1 MLHASQTTRF
11 FILCTTLAIATPTFP
26 ETTTQTPTPALE
38 NSQQLQERAIQ
49 LGELLKSFD
58 QAIIK
63 VKNNLS
69 LAIQFTK
76 KYGRDIDKD
85 AVTKK
90 MFEANDALD
99 RFVQM
104 KIRSVQQYF
113 QQDPMTIPA
122 EGYQEIY
129 ETMDTVVRAA
139 LRLVQELDA
148 YIKNNFTE
156 EFNFNFLISKDNLSL
171 TEENVAPEM
180 VFTRCTELDI
190 AAETLFESSNAIGLT
205 LYNKVCR
212 EIDKYVVRPCAKY
225 HVPEVALA
233 GGFLAFALTYIY
245 WKSLCPRFY
254 SKHEETDNARLIEQ
268 LKDHLE
274 AKEKDR
280 TTPAKDKIEKDI
292 EELIKLLHKQMHSE
306 KTAQEHKGLKG
317 FMTWLLGKKPVS
329 LPSGGADLGD
339 VPDAEKTIWNQ
350 FVTFMQNGLNQQDPV
365 ATWIQA
371 GFGFGFASY
380 LKPIIWPRITTSV
393 QSWWQRSLGGRH
405 LEMQQQGSFE
415 CGIEWTFDQVIGL
428 QHIKD
433 RFEPALAYAEDPV
446 KHATI
451 GAHVATNYIFY
462 GVKRTGKS
470 FFAVAL
476 AGEMKK
482 RNPNMRILKIP
493 SQIFHALGVKE
504 AIDLIRSYAPCVVF
518 IDEIDIAGFSRAMD
532 RNTTGELLKELG
544 NGNIS
549 PSPDR
554 PVFLLFA
561 TNKLEAIDTSLT
573 SMGRFGPSVLF
584 TTPLFIDRVQFVDAI
599 LRTNGHN
606 SDNFDVY
613 RLAERTE
620 GNSFEDIKYCI
631 SEAILRAGTYNIPL
645 TSELIMDVMNEI
657 LNGIYPEFPMELNPE
672 ALKVI
677 ATHYA
682 GKALLSVLVPSHELL
697 DTVTIRRRKLPLIED
712 EYAGLSGKQTR
723 QKKYDYGMLITRQ
736 ATIASTHGNLGGS
749 VEHLILTPELQQA
762 YYMRQFAGSVAE
774 ELVFGMANNKCEDE
788 KMLRAYESLLA
799 QCSDGGAAFWFG
811 QLMSNEQQGE
821 YFAKARAMVDGY
833 KKEARELL
841 TKHRKALDVLTRVLM
856 LPMPDGRGGYA
867 GGSASDGLVAT
878 ILENPDAINEQLDI
892 IEEEIKK
899 EKQRQME
906 EYDRMMQ
913 ERTGNDIP
921 QPVQEDVVTTSTEKP
936 QQEAAPEEATEK
948 VESATA

>member
-11 FILCTTLAIATPTFP
+11 FILCTSFAIATPTLP
-26 ETTTQTPTPALE
+26 GMAPAAPNPAVETD
-38 NSQQLQERAIQ
+38 QQIKERAV
-49 LGELLKSFD
+49 LFEKLLKSFD

-85 AVTKK
+85 AITKK

-99 RFVQM
+99 RFLQM

-113 QQDPMTIPA
+113 QQDPTTIPA

-129 ETMDTVVRAA
+129 ETIDSVVHAA
-139 LRLVQELDA
+139 LKLVQELDTH
-148 YIKNNFTE
+148 IQSNFTE
-156 EFNFNFLISKDNLSL
+156 EFNFDFLISKNNLSL
-171 TEENVAPEM
+171 TEENIAPEM
-180 VFTRCTELDI
+180 IFTRCTELDA

-205 LYNKVCR
+205 LYNKTCR
-212 EIDKYVVRPCAKY
+212 TIDKYVVRPCAKY
-225 HVPEVALA
+225 HALEA
-233 GGFLAFALTYIY
+233 LGIGGFLTFAFAYTYWMSY
-245 WKSLCPRFY
+245 CPRLY
-254 SKHEETDNARLIEQ
+254 SKQEETDMARTLEHIKELLEQSEGKATTYAEERWVKDLKESAEKLAKQISGDNIKRQEKELDWLARL
-268 LKDHLE
+268 
-274 AKEKDR
+274 
-280 TTPAKDKIEKDI
+280 
-292 EELIKLLHKQMHSE
+292 LIKFFGKPPVRLPDGTLS
-306 KTAQEHKGLKG
+306 
-317 FMTWLLGKKPVS
+317 LGEIPEDQRTYWNRLTTFAHNS
-329 LPSGGADLGD
+329 LVQAPIQGVIQTG
-339 VPDAEKTIWNQ
+339 
-350 FVTFMQNGLNQQDPV
+350 V
-365 ATWIQA
+365 AA
-371 GFGFGFASY
+371 LFGSY
-380 LKPIIWPRITTSV
+380 LKPVIWPRIKMSV
-393 QSWWQRSLGGRH
+393 QSWWQKSLGGRH

-428 QHIKD
+428 DHIKA

-493 SQIFHALGVKE
+493 SQIFHHLGVKE

-584 TTPLFIDRVQFVDAI
+584 TTPLFIDRIQFVDAI

-606 SDNFDVY
+606 ADNFDVY

-645 TSELIMDVMNEI
+645 TTELIMNVMDEI
-657 LNGIYPEFPMELNPE
+657 LNGIYPEYPGELDPA
-672 ALKVI
+672 ALKVV

-682 GKALLSVLVPSHELL
+682 GKALISMLMPSHERL
-697 DTVTIRRRKLPLIED
+697 DTVTIRKRKLPLLED
-712 EYAGLSGKQTR
+712 EHAGFSGKPTYQR
-723 QKKYDYGMLITRQ
+723 KYEYGMLITRQ
-736 ATIASTHGNLGGS
+736 ATSVGGGS
-749 VEHLILTPELQQA
+749 ASDRMLMTPELQKA
-762 YYMRQFAGSVAE
+762 HYMRIFAGSVAE
-774 ELVFGMANNKCEDE
+774 ELVLGMANNACDE
-788 KMLRAYESLLA
+788 LQIIYAYQNLIC
-799 QCSDGGAAFWFG
+799 QCSDGGLAYYLKQW
-811 QLMSNEQQGE
+811 MSNEQQGE
-821 YFAKARAMVDGY
+821 YFAKARVMVDGY
-833 KKEARELL
+833 KQEIRELL
-841 TKHRKALDVLTRVLM
+841 TKHRRALDVLARALM
-856 LPMPDGRGGYA
+856 SPAL
-867 GGSASDGLVAT
+867 GGSITDGIVSM
-878 ILENPDAINEQLDI
+878 IIENPEGVSEQLDI
-892 IEEEIKK
+892 AEAEMKK
-899 EKQRQME
+899 QYEDRMKKQQE
-906 EYDRMMQ
+906 EYDRMMAENTVVVDQSPDATETIAEPIAQ
-913 ERTGNDIP
+913 ENAEEPI
-921 QPVQEDVVTTSTEKP
+921 
-936 QQEAAPEEATEK
+936 QEAA
-948 VESATA
+948 